1 MNQNTRKERCTM
13 TDVPETQ
20 YAVQLVGPDE
30 LVLNKSK
37 KISAPGP
44 HQILCRVEAVGLCF
58 SDLKLLKQF
67 SSHVRKS
74 EVVSGID
81 LEILKE
87 IPSYVPGTAPTIPGH
102 ETVVRIE
109 EIGSEV
115 QDFQP
120 GQRFLVQT
128 DYRWVRTATSN
139 GAFGY
144 NFEGALAEYVL
155 MDERIIT
162 SPQGDSMLLPV
173 SEELSGSAVALV
185 EPWACVEDAYVSTER
200 TSVKKDGHML
210 VVADTKV
217 TEDTF
222 ENLFNNYGKPSR
234 ITWLSELPIPAGLE
248 HATDGATSISALAD
262 AGYDDIIYFGSE
274 AEVVEALFAKVALKG
289 ILNIVLSG
297 GKFGRDVVT
306 MVGRVHYGGI
316 RIVGTVGSDPAESM
330 KVIPDTDEIRK
341 GDKINVV
348 GAGGPMGMMHVIR
361 NICQDVE
368 DVSLFASDVDDN
380 RLATLTKI
388 AAPIAEQNAV
398 TYRTFNPTK
407 EKINEAFDYT
417 ALMAPI
423 PALVAASVISSAE
436 HGLINIFAGI
446 PATVTGEIDLDT
458 YIEKQ
463 LYFIG
468 TSGSTLDDMKRML
481 EKVESS
487 RLDTNLSVA
496 AVSGLAGAT
505 DGIRAVENR
514 SIAGKIVVYPACKD
528 LPLVTLD
535 EMNEK
540 MPQVGE
546 CLNDGL
552 WTKEAEEKLLELY
565 VNS

>member
-1 MNQNTRKERCTM
+1 MTKKRKSKKKKRTITRLSK
-13 TDVPETQ
+13 TQ

-37 KISAPGP
+37 EVYAPGP

-74 EVVSGID
+74 RVVSGVD
-81 LEILKE
+81 LDILIE
-87 IPSYVPGTAPTIPGH
+87 IPSYVPGEAPTVPGH

-109 EIGSEV
+109 AIGRGV
-115 QDFQP
+115 KNFKP

-162 SPQGDSMLLPV
+162 SPQGESMLLPV
-173 SEELSGSAVALV
+173 GEELSGSAIALV
-185 EPWACVEDAYVSTER
+185 EPWACVEDAYVSSER
-200 TSVKKDGHML
+200 TSLRKKGHML
-210 VVADTKV
+210 IVADTKV
-217 TEDTF
+217 AANTLKK
-222 ENLFNNYGKPSR
+222 LFSKYGKPAQ
-234 ITWLSELPIPAGLE
+234 ITWLSEAPIPAGLKIKINR
-248 HATDGATSISALAD
+248 AKSISVLTD
-262 AGYDDIIYFGSE
+262 AGYDDIIYFGSY
-274 AEVVEALFAKVALKG
+274 AKVVELLIAKVALNG
-289 ILNIVLSG
+289 ILNIVLCGS
-297 GKFGRDVVT
+297 KFGRNVVALI
-306 MVGRVHYGGI
+306 GRVHYGGI
-316 RIVGTVGSDPAESM
+316 RIIGTTGSNPAESM
-330 KVIPDTDEIRK
+330 KVIPNTDEIRP
-341 GDKINVV
+341 GNKINVV

-361 NICQDVE
+361 NICQGVE
-368 DVSLFASDVDDN
+368 GVSLFASDVDDN

-388 AAPIAEQNAV
+388 VAPLAEKNAV
-398 TYRTFNPTK
+398 TFKTFNPTK
-407 EKINEAFDYT
+407 DKIAKKFDYT
-417 ALMAPI
+417 ALMAPV
-423 PALVAASVISSAE
+423 PALVADSVTNAARG
-436 HGLINIFAGI
+436 GLINIFAGI
-446 PATVTGEIDLDT
+446 PATVKCKIDLDA
-458 YIEKQ
+458 YIQKK

-468 TSGSTLDDMKRML
+468 TSGSTLEDMKRML
-481 EKVESS
+481 EKAESG

-528 LPLVTLD
+528 LPLVPLD
-535 EMNEK
+535 KMNEK
-540 MPQVGE
+540 MPQVAE

-552 WTKEAEEKLLELY
+552 WTKEAEQKLLELY
-565 VNS
+565 